1 MNNDKN
7 QNNRGEKNDKY
18 AQQLNSREI
27 DHAYYAHPETCR
39 NQWFNYSDP
48 YTSDDRQVENYQK
61 QTAQNEK
68 INSNNVFNPSQNN
81 GSTTDYSRTD
91 PMHGKLDV
99 NRDAFENTAPVE
111 PFVDAESHINYNT
124 APRFAGDH
132 QYTAGNTDKD
142 YVSSDICDCGNDCG
156 CGSDCGCDETNACS
170 DECDCGQTKN
180 QNKQNQKSA
189 CGCQDNSEDKHDYT
203 R

>member
-48 YTSDDRQVENYQK
+48 YTSDDQQVENYQK

-68 INSNNVFNPSQNN
+68 INSNNVFNPSQNHRPRIIPLTASYGVGPVVLG
-81 GSTTDYSRTD
+81 GSR
-91 PMHGKLDV
+91 
-99 NRDAFENTAPVE
+99 
-111 PFVDAESHINYNT
+111 
-124 APRFAGDH
+124 
-132 QYTAGNTDKD
+132 
-142 YVSSDICDCGNDCG
+142 
-156 CGSDCGCDETNACS
+156 
-170 DECDCGQTKN
+170 
-180 QNKQNQKSA
+180 
-189 CGCQDNSEDKHDYT
+189 
-203 R
+203 